1 MEEAENQIAQFRLYW
16 DTTIIGM
23 KAAAAKEKD
32 EISRK
37 LKSMQLEM
45 ETSNDLY
52 NVKTKGR

>member
-1 MEEAENQIAQFRLYW
+1 MEEAETQIAQFRLYW

-45 ETSNDLY
+45 ETLNDLY